1 MDDEKSDE
9 WTTRRATSGR
19 RERDESNETE
29 RDQETE
35 TSDENTRLGGTLALS
50 FFYWVFTLVLIYKTS
65 KYSEKEERS
74 EWSSAI
80 GVSRAK
86 RGKRR

>member
-1 MDDEKSDE
+1 MSA
-9 WTTRRATSGR
+9 TRTVTRVRQGQ
-19 RERDESNETE
+19 RDRDKGSEIE

-35 TSDENTRLGGTLALS
+35 TSDENTRLGGTLALLL
-50 FFYWVFTLVLIYKTS
+50 YWVFTRGLIYKTS

-74 EWSSAI
+74 EWGSAI